1 MTGRRVLVVE
11 DDPLVRE
18 GVCDF
23 LAAKEFDTEAVDTM
37 AEALEWYER
46 NPADIVLLD
55 YRLRDGNAIDL
66 LTRLKAR
73 DPEVSVVILTAH
85 GSVELAVQ
93 AIQAGADHF
102 LTKPVELPSLLV
114 LLERLL
120 EARRIRQR
128 QRAGQAL
135 QARRP
140 LDPFVGESAAIRRL
154 AEEAQR
160 ALASAIESPILITGE
175 TGSGKGVL
183 AAWLHRNGPRA
194 NEPFVDLNCAGLSG
208 ELLNSELFGHEKGSF
223 TGAMSTK
230 QGLLEV
236 AHHGTVFFD
245 EIGDMEPPIQAKLLK
260 VIEEKR
266 FRRVGETRERQVDV
280 RVIAATH
287 DDLLERVRQG
297 RFREDLYYR
306 IGVLPLHVPSLR
318 ERRED
323 IPLLARRIL
332 ASLAVELGR
341 GEPQLSEAAE
351 AALTSHS
358 WRGNLRELRNAL
370 ERALLNASGDVID
383 REDLPRDLSIAEVA
397 TEDIAHGTLEEV
409 ERRYVLRVLE
419 AEGGNVERAAQRLGI
434 PRSTLYQRIKVYG
447 VGPRR

>member
-1 MTGRRVLVVE
+1 MSAHRILVVE
-11 DDPLVRE
+11 DDPAVRE
-18 GVCDF
+18 GLCDF
-23 LAAKEFDTEAVDTM
+23 LRAKGYEAE
-37 AEALEWYER
+37 EADSIAQALDRCER
-46 NPADIVLLD
+46 QPPEVVLLD

-66 LTRLKAR
+66 LPRLKSL

-85 GSVELAVQ
+85 GSIELAVQ
-93 AIQAGADHF
+93 AIQSGADHF
-102 LTKPVELPSLLV
+102 LTKPVELPSLQV

-120 EARRIRQR
+120 EARRINQR
-128 QRAGQAL
+128 QKAGQAL

-154 AEEAQR
+154 ADEAQR
-160 ALASAIESPILITGE
+160 ALTSALESPILITGE

-194 NEPFVDLNCAGLSG
+194 NEPFVDLNCAGLSR
-208 ELLNSELFGHEKGSF
+208 ELLDSELFGHEKGSF
-223 TGAMSTK
+223 TGALNHK

-245 EIGDMEPPIQAKLLK
+245 EIGDMEPAIQAKLLK

-306 IGVLPLHVPSLR
+306 IGVLPLPVPALR
-318 ERRED
+318 ERRDD
-323 IPLLARRIL
+323 IPLLARRIMM
-332 ASLAVELGR
+332 SLAQELGR
-341 GEPQLSEAAE
+341 PEARLSEAAE
-351 AALTSHS
+351 TALAEQS
-358 WRGNLRELRNAL
+358 WRGNLRELRNTL
-370 ERALLNASGDVID
+370 ERALLQANSDVID
-383 REDLPRDLSIAEVA
+383 RRDLPLDLHQAGIMAE
-397 TEDIAHGTLEEV
+397 EIPHGTLEEV
-409 ERRYVLRVLE
+409 ERRYILAMLE
-419 AEGGNVERAAQRLGI
+419 SESGNVERAAQRLGI
-434 PRSTLYQRIKVYG
+434 PRSTLYQKLKVYG
-447 VGPRR
+447 VGTRR